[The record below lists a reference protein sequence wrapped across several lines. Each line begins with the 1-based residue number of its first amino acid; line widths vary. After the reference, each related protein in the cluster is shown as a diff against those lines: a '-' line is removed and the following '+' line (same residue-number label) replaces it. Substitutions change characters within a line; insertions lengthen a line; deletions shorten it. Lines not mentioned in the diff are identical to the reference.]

1 MERKAGSIQ
10 KARLELDNAGQLLVA
25 GDNRQARK
33 AFENALNYSQG
44 QADLNEDARVQ
55 LRNLMKQQVKIGL
68 MNRRDVI
75 RYNQNIIQ
83 EGEEQVAMPQQ
94 EAVEQN
100 AQRYLDR
107 IEQRLSEKDRN
118 ALEIVADKMID
129 QQAAAAGVVTAIRVA
144 MPEHGHRLNFKRPLQ
159 TDPTEPLTVSFKVG
173 RGGKL
178 LRLLALWPAFL
189 LFGLTWWGWNRKEG

>member
-1 MERKAGSIQ
+1 
-10 KARLELDNAGQLLVA
+10 
-25 GDNRQARK
+25 
-33 AFENALNYSQG
+33 LNYSQG

-75 RYNQNIIQ
+75 RYNQNIIE
-83 EGEEQVAMPQQ
+83 EGQQQAGLPQQ
-94 EAVEQN
+94 QKTVEQN
-100 AQRYLDR
+100 AQQYLDR
-107 IEQRLSEKDRN
+107 IEQRLSEKDRH

-159 TDPTEPLTVSFKVG
+159 TDPTEALTVSFKVG

-178 LRLLALWPAFL
+178 RRLLALWPAL
-189 LFGLTWWGWNRKEG
+189 VLFGLTWYGWNRKNCERK